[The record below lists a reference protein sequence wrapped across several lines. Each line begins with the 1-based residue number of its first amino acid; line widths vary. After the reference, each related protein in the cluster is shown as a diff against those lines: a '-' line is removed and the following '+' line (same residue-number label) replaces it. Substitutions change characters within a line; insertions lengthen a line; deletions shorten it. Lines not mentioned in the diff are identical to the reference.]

1 MTAIEEFQQKVK
13 EGKLLD
19 AFTLVASE
27 ATELKITT
35 WVSSSP
41 IEIQSFLAQDKP
53 FCQSCLL
60 DTRINLING
69 KINNKIGSDLIGK
82 QDYAQLQ
89 KIHQEQVQNG
99 REIILK
105 KLENWQKL
113 LMILRSR
120 LTN

>member
-41 IEIQSFLAQDKP
+41 IEIQSLLVQDKP
-53 FCQSCLL
+53 FPQSCLY
-60 DTRINLING
+60 TRINLING
-69 KINNKIGSDLIGK
+69 EINNEIGSNLIGK
-82 QDYAQLQ
+82 QDYTQLQ
-89 KIHQEQVQNG
+89 KLHQEQVLNG

-120 LTN
+120 LKN